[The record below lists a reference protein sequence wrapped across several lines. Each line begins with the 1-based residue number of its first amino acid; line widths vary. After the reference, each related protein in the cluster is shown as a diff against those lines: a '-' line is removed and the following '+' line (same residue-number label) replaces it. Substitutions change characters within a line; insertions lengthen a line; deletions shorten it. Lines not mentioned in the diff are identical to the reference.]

1 MTTVPAPA
9 LQINIVVTIRD
20 GGVLYTYT
28 DPDGHPF
35 ILQPTCELLYLKQR
49 TVCLFALDAASST
62 AGWTIRELQAN
73 KTPLIPSANGPY
85 GLSLGTLFEN
95 TAGSDYRFFIVYY
108 NTVTKHTLQFDPQ
121 EANIPPPLECE
132 DK

>member
-9 LQINIVVTIRD
+9 LQINIVITIQD
-20 GGVLYTYT
+20 GGVFYTYH
-28 DPDGHPF
+28 DPAGVPF
-35 ILQPTCELLYLKQR
+35 NLVTKCDLLHLQQR
-49 TVCLFALDAASST
+49 TVCLFALDQAASL

-95 TAGSDYRFFIVYY
+95 TPGSDYRFFIVYH
-108 NTVTKHTLQFDPQ
+108 NPVEDKTLRVDPQ